1 MFAQD
6 AFVQVR
12 LKERKSYAKDKAVHF
27 EQLIFYVKIIKKQKR
42 AETEINRS
50 ALYLCFLFLF

>member
-12 LKERKSYAKDKAVHF
+12 LKERKIYAKDKAVRN
-27 EQLIFYVKIIKKQKR
+27 EQLIFYLKIKQKR
-42 AETEINRS
+42 KNP
-50 ALYLCFLFLF
+50 FLLFIGL

>member
-27 EQLIFYVKIIKKQKR
+27 EQLIFLNNKNIK
-42 AETEINRS
+42 E
-50 ALYLCFLFLF
+50 

>member
-12 LKERKSYAKDKAVHF
+12 LKERKSYAKDKAVRMNSLF
-27 EQLIFYVKIIKKQKR
+27 FMLKAIKR
-42 AETEINRS
+42 AETELFRS
-50 ALYLCFLFLF
+50 ALYLCLILF